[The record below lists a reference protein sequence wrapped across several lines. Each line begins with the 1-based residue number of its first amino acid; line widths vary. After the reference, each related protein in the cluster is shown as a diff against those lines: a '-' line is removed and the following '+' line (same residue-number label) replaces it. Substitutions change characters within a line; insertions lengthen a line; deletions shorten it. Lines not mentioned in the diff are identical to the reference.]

1 VENRLGFLDKLFGPR
16 APRVQPTHVDDDNF
30 IAEVARS
37 AMPVVL
43 DVWSPGCGPCAT
55 LEPIV
60 MDLATAY
67 RGRVKVAE
75 MNAAEAVEFT
85 ARLGVMGT
93 PTLLFFKAG
102 REVHRV
108 TGFVGSRYLRE
119 VIDTE
124 LVAPP
129 AS

>member
-1 VENRLGFLDKLFGPR
+1 MRFLDKLFGPR
-16 APRVQPTHVDDDNF
+16 APRVQPTHVDDGNF
-30 IAEVARS
+30 VAEVARS
-37 AMPVVL
+37 PLPVVL
-43 DVWSPGCGPCAT
+43 DVWSPGCGPCGL

-67 RGRVKVAE
+67 QGRVKVAE

-93 PTLLFFKAG
+93 PTLLFFKRG

-119 VIDTE
+119 VIDAE
-124 LVAPP
+124 LVAPSPP
-129 AS
+129 A